1 MSVNQITDQTITCP
15 HCGHHTHIEIDVSN
29 GDQNY
34 YDECTNCCQ
43 ELHLTTHVDE
53 ANHKLNVTVDADDEQ
68 FY

>member
-1 MSVNQITDQTITCP
+1 MDSVQAKTIICP
-15 HCGHHTHIEIDVSN
+15 HCGHHTHIDLDASN

-43 ELHLTTHVDE
+43 ELHLVTHVNEDDDVLE
-53 ANHKLNVTVDADDEQ
+53 VKVDADDEQ